1 MASAILMGTKVND
14 MAAKRQGHMSPII
27 RWEFTRGNQRISC
40 QVDRQT
46 ERGTGAAFAVALVP
60 FPQAPRPSSQTFD
73 FEAVAPALQR
83 HAMLADALRST
94 GWKLVAYTR

>member
-1 MASAILMGTKVND
+1 

-40 QVDRQT
+40 QVDRPA
-46 ERGTGAAFAVALVP
+46 ERGTGAAFEVALVP
-60 FPQAPRPSSQTFD
+60 FSNRPQPSAEAFD
-73 FEAVAPALQR
+73 AVAPALQR
-83 HAMLADALRST
+83 HAMLANALRST

>member
-1 MASAILMGTKVND
+1 

-40 QVDRQT
+40 QVDRQA

-60 FPQAPRPSSQTFD
+60 SSIRRDPSRETF
-73 FEAVAPALQR
+73 ESVAPALQR
-83 HAMLADALRST
+83 HAMLASALRST